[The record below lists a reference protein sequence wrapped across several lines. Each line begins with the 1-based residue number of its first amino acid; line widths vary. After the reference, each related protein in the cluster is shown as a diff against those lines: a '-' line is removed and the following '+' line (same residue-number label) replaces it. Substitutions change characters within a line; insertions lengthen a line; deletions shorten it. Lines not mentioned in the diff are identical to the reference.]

1 MYTHFLF
8 VPRRAIKAVPKEIA
22 GVARES
28 VKIDIGDQHLGG
40 WYFEK
45 PGSPYVVL
53 VSHGNAGNVT
63 SVEWIA
69 NNLLQAGVS
78 VLLYDYR
85 NYGTSSRQPLT
96 VDTIC
101 DDGNAAYT
109 FLVQKKNFKPE
120 NIILYGQSLG
130 CAVACSI
137 SKQHQVAALIL
148 QSGFSSLRNVAYH
161 HVPFL
166 EHAPKL
172 VPDALDNKEILS
184 QSKLP
189 VLFIHGDK
197 DHTVPFENAQ
207 QLFAAATGPKWLVVC
222 HNTGHRLF
230 PKADSQHR
238 LAVAEFIARIVE
250 NNARESETTPKS
262 SYLDAELL
270 SPLVTWM
277 EPSREYSRDHR
288 SSH

>member
-8 VPRRAIKAVPKEIA
+8 VPRRAIKSVPKEIN
-22 GVARES
+22 GVERES

-85 NYGTSSRQPLT
+85 NYGTSSREPLT

-101 DDGNAAYT
+101 DDGNAAYN
-109 FLVQKKNFKPE
+109 FLVEKKNFKPE

-130 CAVACSI
+130 CAVACSV
-137 SKQHQVAALIL
+137 SKQHPAAALIL
-148 QSGFSSLRNVAYH
+148 QSGFSSLRTVFYGH
-161 HVPFL
+161 CSL
-166 EHAPKL
+166 LQHAPKL
-172 VPDALDNKEILS
+172 VPDALDNKAILS

-189 VLFIHGDK
+189 VLIIHGDK
-197 DHTVPFENAQ
+197 DHTVPFQNAE
-207 QLFAAATGPKWLVVC
+207 QLYAAATGPKWLVVC
-222 HNTGHRLF
+222 HNIGHSLY
-230 PKADSQHR
+230 PKADLQHR
-238 LAVAEFIARIVE
+238 SAVAEFIARIVE
-250 NNARESETTPKS
+250 NKARDSVPTT
-262 SYLDAELL
+262 SYLEVPRA
-270 SPLVTWM
+270 
-277 EPSREYSRDHR
+277 
-288 SSH
+288 SSTFCKQMD